1 MAFDLWGIYMIGN
14 SVNKK
19 RMEVYLSIFY
29 SSNSPLKVIN
39 LLELRKWF
47 SAFGA
52 CVLTKAFIG
61 DTRSGELFSW
71 LSGVPLNPVPVLMKF
86 LF

>member
-1 MAFDLWGIYMIGN
+1 
-14 SVNKK
+14 
-19 RMEVYLSIFY
+19 MEVYLSIFY

-47 SAFGA
+47 LAFGA

-61 DTRSGELFSW
+61 DTHSGELFSW
-71 LSGVPLNPVPVLMKF
+71 LSNVPLNPVPVLMKF
-86 LF
+86 IF